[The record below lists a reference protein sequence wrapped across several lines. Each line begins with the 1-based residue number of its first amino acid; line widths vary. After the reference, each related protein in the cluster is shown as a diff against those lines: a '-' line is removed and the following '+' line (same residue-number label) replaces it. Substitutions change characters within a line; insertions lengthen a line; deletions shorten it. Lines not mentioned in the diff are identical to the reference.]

1 MPARSEPTPSAK
13 KIFEL
18 IAARKLAPA
27 EGLALLKRMESARG
41 EPVSGAE
48 RARTASESAEGAGRS
63 AARVVRAEGGAGE
76 ERRRETV
83 EIAVIGLSGRFPG
96 ARNVEEYWANLAAG
110 RGTVAE
116 VPAERWDMARH
127 FDPDP
132 AAPNK
137 SYGKWGGFLADAAEF
152 DPLFFSISPREAEQM
167 DPQQRL
173 ILQEVWRALE
183 DAGCSPDDLEEAA
196 CSVFIGCKE
205 GDYQHKLRGAEADS
219 FTMSG
224 GNLSILAARISYFLN
239 LRGPCMPV
247 DTACSSSLV
256 ALDLACE
263 TLRKGT
269 CRLAIAGGVSLMTTP
284 GNHIVLSKTKMLS
297 PAGRCATF
305 DQGADGFVPGEGVGV
320 VILKR
325 LEDALRDRDHI
336 HGVIKGTGVNQDGKT
351 NGITA
356 PSGPAQTALAT
367 EVYTR
372 HGIDP
377 ASIGYVEAH
386 GTGTKLGDPIEVDAL
401 GDAFRKFTPRRQF
414 CAIGSVK
421 TNIGH
426 TLEAAGMASLIKVL
440 LCLRHGRIVPTLN
453 FTRGNEH
460 IDFASGPFF
469 VATEA
474 HEWRPTTAGG
484 RRRAAISAFGFSGT
498 NAHVVVEEAPP
509 EAAAASSAAGPEA
522 RRRAAWPVALSAQT
536 AEALRERRA
545 DLLAWVRARTE
556 AGERVELAD
565 VAFTLLRGRRHFPVR
580 WAAAVEDLAGLT
592 RALEEAEATVETR
605 SEVEPAAAKAASARA
620 RGLVAA
626 ARTERSA
633 LAELAREFVA
643 GATVDW
649 AEWFAGLECRR
660 VPLPVYPF
668 ARERYWVEERP
679 ANARSAARSATAGAV
694 GGVGGGGVGGG
705 GGGGGDAKLH
715 PLLGRN
721 VSTWDAL
728 EFSTELSGAEFF
740 LADHRVAGRAT
751 LPGVA
756 ILEMARAAAE
766 LVAPGRPAEGVEGV
780 MWGSPVV
787 VDGAPVTV
795 ALRLYPEGGAL
806 AFELV
811 TAATERLHAQG
822 RVRLAAGAGDVAGGA
837 GLGAGESLDV
847 AAIRSRCGRR
857 VEGEALYRDFAER
870 GLGFGRR
877 WRGLREV
884 WSGEGE
890 ALARLELPAELRAEP
905 AGFGWHPV
913 LLDGAWQALVALVG
927 GAAAADGAAGAGG
940 GGGLWVPFALD
951 ELVACGGGAD
961 GGVFPA
967 GEALAHVT
975 VAAREGEAVAEGV
988 RYFDVVLARPDG
1000 VVALRVKGLALRAWR
1015 MEAALASP
1023 SVALPSVLVEAP
1035 AEGGGALGEIGQRE
1049 AEAFFKTLLSRE
1061 LKVPPERLVAREPLE
1076 RYGIDSMLV
1085 MNLTRE
1091 LETQFGELPKTLF
1104 FEHRSIAELAT
1115 YFLTHHRAALLAR
1128 LGAGAAAPVPAAV
1141 VERAAGGAEPL
1152 GRRAGRRRGE
1162 NRGAGVEDIA
1172 IVGVSGRYPMAD
1184 DLDEFWANL
1193 LAGRNCITEIPA
1205 ERWDAARDFDTDK
1218 TKPGAIYAKWG
1229 GFLNGVDRFDAAFFN
1244 ISPREAQ
1251 FMDPQERLFLE
1262 TVWHT
1267 LENAG
1272 YSRRSLAG
1280 GKVGVFVG
1288 VMYGHYQ
1295 LYGAEESLKGRNMAL
1310 GSSYASIANRVSY
1323 TFDFQGPSLAVDTM
1337 CSSSLTSI
1345 HLACESLR
1353 RGESDVAVA
1362 GGVNVTIHPNKYVLL
1377 SQGRF
1382 ASSDGLC
1389 RSFGEG
1395 GDGYVPGEGV
1405 GAVLLKRLRDAE
1417 ADGDH
1422 IHAVI
1427 KGSAV
1432 NHGGKTNGYTVPNP
1446 QAQAEVIGRALKE
1459 ARVDPRELGYLEAH
1473 GTGTSLGDPIEL
1485 AGLTAAFRRHTSER
1499 RFCAIGSVKSN
1510 IGHAESAAGISGVT
1524 KVLLQMRHGRFAPSL
1539 HAETPNPHL
1548 NFADSPFVLQR
1559 EGAAWP
1565 RTRARRM
1572 AGVSSFGAGGANAHL
1587 LLAEHVGARETTTPA
1602 AAPGGPQVVV
1612 LSARTAGQ
1620 LRAVVERLARFL
1632 AREASSPAPTLER
1645 LAHTLQVG
1653 REAMEE
1659 RWATVVGGL
1668 DELRERLSA
1677 WLERGAAERAV
1688 FTGRVAN
1695 PAAGEADPLLDG
1707 PEGEAFVRTLIAERK
1722 AEKLAR
1728 LWVRGAEPDWARWW
1742 GDAKPGRTPLP
1753 EYPFERK
1760 RFWVPRA
1767 ETGADANGA
1776 ARNAA
1781 GNAGGAAADA
1791 DGRGGADAGGVGA
1804 GGVGGGRL
1812 HAFLGENV
1820 STLEGQAFAQ
1830 TFGVDDAWVRDHRVG
1845 GRVIVPGVM
1854 LLEMARAAGGRSW
1867 TGGRVAELRG
1877 HRWLAP
1883 LEPATAGRVRVE
1895 LAPSET
1901 DAAEAMYRIVAEPVV
1916 GGAGGVAGGAERVIA
1931 EGVVRRAATKTDAAD
1946 VAEPTGAD
1954 AAEALDLAVIG
1965 ARCAREVA
1973 AATVYAGLAAAGIEH
1988 GPGLRALERV
1998 WLGEGEALAELARP
2012 AGAATAGRGVVLDPA
2027 LADAA
2032 LQALGVLVGAAAPA
2046 GERFLPAEVEAL
2058 EIGATEWPGRLRAH
2072 IREAARGAAAWT
2084 FDLVWCDEGG
2094 RVLARMRGLTLR
2106 RAGRARAAA
2115 LAAPAE
2121 AVAETRTQ
2129 AVRTQVALAGGD
2141 ADGAGLETLLL
2152 TPEWVPAEPPEVS
2165 AAVAGDWVLI
2175 GATDVELTGW
2185 RAAVG
2190 GRGRVLELRAGRAF
2204 ERVGDTAILRMDA
2217 PEDFVRL
2224 AGEWTEAGA
2233 RPRFVVNL
2241 LARKRLVPNAAVV
2254 SAQVR
2259 RTLGV
2264 WFHWVRAWAG
2274 RAEAERQ
2281 QLFQVEFGADGQV
2294 VSGAMAGWFKALAQ
2308 ENPRFV
2314 GRTLGWGAELS
2325 PEALPGVVVREAA
2338 ATGAAAA
2345 DVRFDR
2351 AAVRMRRGL
2360 RELRADEI
2368 AGGAPAWREGG
2379 RYLVTGGLGG
2389 LGLIVAAHLARS
2401 HRARVV
2407 LAGRREASAESAAA
2421 VARIEA
2427 AGGRAIYVA
2436 ADVSE
2441 AAGAARAV
2449 AEAER
2454 VFGGLDGVVHSAG
2467 VLRDGFVRTKTEADM
2482 AAVLRPKLDG
2492 ALALDRATARLGL
2505 DCFVLFGSTSGVMG
2519 NAGQTD
2525 YAFANAFLDR
2535 FAAWREGE
2543 RRAGRRAGRTVAIDW
2558 PYWRD
2563 GGMAMDARVLARM
2576 ETQWGLYPLE
2586 NDAGL
2591 AAGDAALRAAGAV
2604 AQVMVLR
2611 GRGDKLRPPLGLAA
2625 AKADAA
2631 TVVKDAEVAKVA
2643 ASAAMAPDGV
2653 ARTVAW
2659 LKGVFAEVTGLSAAE
2674 VGETDSWEKFGLDS
2688 VMVTAV
2694 SHALEKR
2701 VGPVAKTLLFEHAN
2715 IAALA
2720 EHLAGR
2726 YVAAV
2731 VAVVEDPEAAA
2742 PVPELAAAA
2751 MPARAW
2757 PTGRGSRAV
2766 AAAERGAAVADIAIV
2781 GVSGRYPQA
2790 ESLEEFW
2797 CNLREGRDCI
2807 TEVPAER
2814 WDHRKYYDPDRSRLG
2829 KSYAKWGG
2837 FLRDI
2842 DAFDPL
2848 FFGIAP
2854 READFM
2860 DPQERLFLQA
2870 CWHALEDAGVTRAV
2884 LAAEPVGVF
2893 VGVMYS
2899 QYQLWYDEES
2909 GVAPGGSHASI
2920 ANRVSHVFDF
2930 HGPSLAVDT
2939 MCSSSL
2945 TAIHLA
2951 CESIRRGECAAALA
2965 GGVNLTLHPN
2975 KYIQLSYGRFAST
2988 DGRCRSFGAGGD
3000 GYVPGEGVGGVLL
3013 KPLARALA
3021 DGDRIQGVLKGGAL
3035 NHGGRTHG
3043 YTVPNPRAQAEVI
3056 GRALKQA
3063 RWDARDLSYIEAHGT
3078 GTALGD
3084 PIEIAGLRRAFE
3096 AHTKD
3101 RGFCAIGSAKSN
3113 IGHLESAAGI
3123 AGLTKVLLQFA
3134 HGELAPTLHA
3144 EPANPD
3150 IDFAASPFV
3159 VQKTVAPW
3167 RRSARAAGDGG
3178 EGGGEGGAVVPRRA
3192 GVSSFGAG
3200 GANAHLLVEEWT
3212 GADAAA
3218 GVGGR
3223 GAGAGEAELWVLSAR
3238 TPERL
3243 RAQAERLLEF
3253 LSRPEAAGLE
3263 PAAVAWTLQIGR
3275 EAMEARLAWLAASVA
3290 EAVERLRAF
3299 LAGELAG
3306 GGLFTGLVKA
3316 RRGPDAPERAG
3327 GAVGED
3333 RARIAAR
3340 WVAGA
3345 EVDWAAL
3352 RAERPRRVALPGYAF
3367 ARERHWVPLPERGG
3381 GAGGAAAGGA
3391 AGGAP
3396 GGGAAG
3402 VAGAGVSGAAGWLHP
3417 LLGRN
3422 VSTLREQAFETV
3434 LAATRP
3440 WLADHVVA
3448 GRAVL
3453 PGAVVLEMAGA
3464 AGALALG
3471 ADVTVWE
3478 DVAWLRPAVVDEARG
3493 ELALRLVLRPTG
3505 GGAGAGSDA
3514 AAVEATRDAA
3524 AFELF
3529 SVATATGARV
3539 ALASGRLRVGGGGRG
3554 EAARGDG
3561 AEVLDLVAWRDGLA
3575 WLGGREELAAAGRR
3589 NGIVY
3594 GPAFLNLVEL
3604 RGGPERA
3611 LARYRLA
3618 ESHAAEFSRHRLHP
3632 ALVDA
3637 AFQAVA
3643 GVGGGAPVA
3652 GSASAGSAG
3661 SAAGAGVEVFLPA
3674 AVKRIEWLAPLTAE
3688 GFVAV
3693 RLAGGDEGRGELRFD
3708 LTLTDTS
3715 GRAAVRMT
3723 GFLLKKAAR
3732 VSGGSDSTSVSASA
3746 AAGRAASE
3754 PARGG
3759 GGARAELVEQVR
3771 RLVAEELRLAP
3782 ERVDPEES
3790 FDRYGLDSVMV
3801 MRLTERLEQRFGKLA
3816 PAVFFEHPTVAA
3828 LAGYLAASD
3837 AGAGAAGRPEAD
3849 AVRDGAEAARDG
3861 AEAGLAVELAAV
3873 EELHAAAGG
3882 DARSRFPG
3890 ESPAAAGPSSEL
3902 VPIQPLG
3909 GRTPSFWVHGLPGF
3923 AQGFRRLAQILGPDF
3938 PVYAF
3943 QARGVDGRRMP
3954 FLSVPEMAAHYVAC
3968 MRELRPRGPYF
3979 IGGQSSGGLI
3989 AYEMARQLQAA
4000 GERVGHVVMLDTYP
4014 PTAEMGE
4021 RFRKELPD
4029 EIGLLAIA
4037 NLFLRYGDASPSP
4050 ITPEELR
4057 AVPDGLRVG
4066 YLVRR
4071 ILAAGTTMSADWL
4084 YNHLQGA
4091 REVTE
4096 FTGEAIRTYQAQPY
4110 TGSPVTY
4117 FRSNGLYAGADNTI
4131 ALPERGVFEGFDYVR
4146 PWRELVG
4153 ERLGVVELEGDHFG
4167 LLEEPNHERIRE
4179 TLCNILPPAGFS

>member
-1 MPARSEPTPSAK
+1 MPARSEPTASAK

-18 IAARKLAPA
+18 IAARKLSPA
-27 EGLALLKRMESARG
+27 EGLALLKRMEETGGGRDLTDRADLADRTDQ
-41 EPVSGAE
+41 GADLTD
-48 RARTASESAEGAGRS
+48 RTDP
-63 AARVVRAEGGAGE
+63 
-76 ERRRETV
+76 RRETV
-83 EIAVIGLSGRFPG
+83 DIAVIGMAGRFPG

-110 RGTVAE
+110 RGTVGE

-127 FDPDP
+127 YDPDP

-325 LEDALRDRDHI
+325 LADARRDGDHI

-377 ASIGYVEAH
+377 ATIGYVEAH

-401 GDAFRKFTPRRQF
+401 SDAFRKFTPRRQF

-453 FTRGNEH
+453 FQRGNEH
-460 IDFASGPFF
+460 IDFARGPFF
-469 VATEA
+469 VAAEPRDWPPA
-474 HEWRPTTAGG
+474 TAGG

-498 NAHVVVEEAPP
+498 NAHVVVEEAPAV
-509 EAAAASSAAGPEA
+509 EGARGATSGPGA
-522 RRRAAWPVALSAQT
+522 RRPGWPVALSAQT
-536 AEALRERRA
+536 AEALRERQR
-545 DLLAWVRARTE
+545 DLLAWVQTRREGNGT
-556 AGERVELAD
+556 GELSD
-565 VAFTLLRGRRHFPVR
+565 ISHTLLCGRRHFARR
-580 WAAAVEDLAGLT
+580 WAAVVDDLAGLA
-592 RALEEAEATVETR
+592 RVLEQALADDVSAAG
-605 SEVEPAAAKAASARA
+605 EPDPAGVKEGTLRA
-620 RGLVAA
+620 RRLLAT
-626 ARTERSA
+626 ARTDRAA
-633 LAELAREFVA
+633 LADLAREFGA
-643 GATVDW
+643 GAGVAW
-649 AEWFAGLECRR
+649 KEWFAGLACRR
-660 VPLPVYPF
+660 LPLPVYPF
-668 ARERYWVEERP
+668 ARERYWVEERAAAGP
-679 ANARSAARSATAGAV
+679 AVAA
-694 GGVGGGGVGGG
+694 GGE
-705 GGGGGDAKLH
+705 AKLH

-721 VSTWDAL
+721 ASTWETL
-728 EFSTELSGAEFF
+728 EFLTELRGTEFF
-740 LADHRVAGRAT
+740 LADHRVAGKPT

-756 ILEMARAAAE
+756 TLEMARAAAE
-766 LVAPGRPAEGVEGV
+766 LLAPGRVAGRIEGV
-780 MWGSPVV
+780 MWGSPLV
-787 VDGAPVTV
+787 VDGAPVTA

-811 TAATERLHAQG
+811 TAATDRLHAQG
-822 RVRLAAGAGDVAGGA
+822 RVVL
-837 GLGAGESLDV
+837 S
-847 AAIRSRCGRR
+847 
-857 VEGEALYRDFAER
+857 EGEAAAVEETIDLEAIRARCGGCVAGEILYRDFASR
-870 GLGFGRR
+870 GLGFGKR
-877 WRGLREV
+877 WQGLREV
-884 WSGEGE
+884 WRGEGE
-890 ALARLELPAELRAEP
+890 ALARLELPAELRAERG
-905 AGFGWHPV
+905 AFGWHPV

-927 GAAAADGAAGAGG
+927 GAAAEAG

-951 ELVACGGGAD
+951 ELVRGA
-961 GGVFPA
+961 A
-967 GEALAHVT
+967 ALD
-975 VAAREGEAVAEGV
+975 GEAVAHVAAAEGGGPAAEGV
-988 RYFDVVLARPDG
+988 RYFDVMLARPDG
-1000 VVALRVKGLALRAWR
+1000 AVALRIKRLALRAWR
-1015 MEAALASP
+1015 TEPAAVST
-1023 SVALPSVLVEAP
+1023 VAVSAAAAEAP
-1035 AEGGGALGEIGQRE
+1035 APPVSGGGEWQRE
-1049 AEAFFKTLLSRE
+1049 AEEHFKHLLSRE
-1061 LKVPPERLVAREPLE
+1061 LKVPPERIVAREPLE

-1091 LETQFGELPKTLF
+1091 LEAHFGELPKTLF
-1104 FEHRSIAELAT
+1104 FEHRSIAELAA
-1115 YFLTHHRAALLAR
+1115 YFLTHHRAALLSR
-1128 LGAGAAAPVPAAV
+1128 LGTKAALAPAAV
-1141 VERAAGGAEPL
+1141 ERVAEAEPTAPRRKRTRRDE
-1152 GRRAGRRRGE
+1152 GRRAE
-1162 NRGAGVEDIA
+1162 VEDIA
-1172 IVGVSGRYPMAD
+1172 IVGVSGRYPLAD

-1193 LAGRNCITEIPA
+1193 LAGRNCITEIPV
-1205 ERWDAARDFDTDK
+1205 ERWDAGRDFDPDK

-1272 YSRRSLAG
+1272 YSRRTLAG

-1353 RGESDVAVA
+1353 RGESDAAVA

-1459 ARVDPRELGYLEAH
+1459 ARVDPRELSYLEAH

-1485 AGLTAAFRRHTSER
+1485 AGLTAAFRRHTADR
-1499 RFCAIGSVKSN
+1499 QFCAIGSVKSN

-1524 KVLLQMRHGRFAPSL
+1524 KVLLQLRHGRFAPSL
-1539 HAETPNPHL
+1539 HAEKPNPHL

-1559 EGAAWP
+1559 EAAAWE
-1565 RTRARRM
+1565 RTRARRL
-1572 AGVSSFGAGGANAHL
+1572 AGVSSFGAGGANAHVL
-1587 LLAEHVGARETTTPA
+1587 IAEYVGAGDRTDRTDRTGSQE
-1602 AAPGGPQVVV
+1602 VIV

-1620 LRAVVERLARFL
+1620 LRAVVERLRKYLAAEAGNTALTL
-1632 AREASSPAPTLER
+1632 ARVAF
-1645 LAHTLQVG
+1645 TLQTG
-1653 REAMEE
+1653 REPLEE
-1659 RWATVVGGL
+1659 RWATVAGSL
-1668 DELRERLSA
+1668 MELRERLA
-1677 WLERGAAERAV
+1677 GWQERGAGERAV

-1695 PAAGEADPLLDG
+1695 LAAGEADPLLDG
-1707 PEGEAFVRTLIAERK
+1707 PEGEAFARALFAERK

-1728 LWVRGAEPDWARWW
+1728 LWVRGAELDWARWW
-1742 GDAKPGRTPLP
+1742 SGEKPGRVPLP

-1767 ETGADANGA
+1767 EGVGTEVESLAT
-1776 ARNAA
+1776 
-1781 GNAGGAAADA
+1781 AGG
-1791 DGRGGADAGGVGA
+1791 GRA
-1804 GGVGGGRL
+1804 RL
-1812 HAFLGENV
+1812 HAFLTENV
-1820 STLEGQAFAQ
+1820 STLEGQAFAH
-1830 TFGVDDAWVRDHRVG
+1830 TFGAGDAWVRDHRVG

-1854 LLEMARAAGGRSW
+1854 LLELAREAGARSWAAGA
-1867 TGGRVAELRG
+1867 GRVTIRE
-1877 HRWLAP
+1877 HVWLAP
-1883 LEPATAGRVRVE
+1883 VEPATAGRVRIE
-1895 LAPSET
+1895 LAPAED
-1901 DAAEAMYRIVAEPVV
+1901 DAAEAVYRVVAGTSAGGERVVAE
-1916 GGAGGVAGGAERVIA
+1916 GRLCRGAADQAGAVAEERV
-1931 EGVVRRAATKTDAAD
+1931 
-1946 VAEPTGAD
+1946 
-1954 AAEALDLAVIG
+1954 DLAEIE
-1965 ARCAREVA
+1965 ARCAQEVRA
-1973 AATVYAGLAAAGIEH
+1973 ETVYTGLEAAGLEYGSS
-1988 GPGLRALERV
+1988 LRALERV
-1998 WLGEGEALAELARP
+1998 RVGQGEALATLARP
-2012 AGAATAGRGVVLDPA
+2012 SGSTTVRGVVLDPA
-2027 LADAA
+2027 LGDAA
-2032 LQALGVLVGAAAPA
+2032 LQAVSVLVGETAQA
-2046 GERFLPAEVEAL
+2046 GERYLPA
-2058 EIGATEWPGRLRAH
+2058 GAARMECGTAEWPERVRVY
-2072 IREAARGAAAWT
+2072 IREAEAGDDKARN
-2084 FDLVWCDEGG
+2084 FDLVWCEEGG
-2094 RVLARMRGLTLR
+2094 RVLARMGGLTLR
-2106 RAGRARAAA
+2106 RVAGAAKA
-2115 LAAPAE
+2115 VAKVAPGVE
-2121 AVAETRTQ
+2121 AVA
-2129 AVRTQVALAGGD
+2129 AKAD
-2141 ADGAGLETLLL
+2141 ALETLLL
-2152 TPEWVPAEPPEVS
+2152 TPEWVRAELPE
-2165 AAVAGDWVLI
+2165 AAAAEGDWVLF
-2175 GATDVELTGW
+2175 GAGEAEAAGW
-2185 RAAVG
+2185 RAAVA
-2190 GRGRVLELRAGRAF
+2190 GRGRVVAVGAGRDFALS
-2204 ERVGDTAILRMDA
+2204 GDTATLRLGEA
-2217 PEDFVRL
+2217 GDFTRL
-2224 AGEWTEAGA
+2224 AEALAAAGVK
-2233 RPRFVVNL
+2233 PRFVVNL
-2241 LARKRLVPNAAVV
+2241 LARKPLVPNAAVL
-2254 SAQVR
+2254 ATQVR

-2274 RAEAERQ
+2274 RADAERQ
-2281 QLFQVEFGADGQV
+2281 HLLQVEFGVDGHPV
-2294 VSGAMAGWFKALAQ
+2294 AGAMAGWFKALAQ
-2308 ENPRFV
+2308 ENPRFA
-2314 GRTLGWGAELS
+2314 GRTLAWAGEVTV
-2325 PEALPGVVVREAA
+2325 PEALAGAVVREAA
-2338 ATGAAAA
+2338 AAGAAAG
-2345 DVRFDR
+2345 DVRFDKVGR
-2351 AAVRMRRGL
+2351 VLRRL
-2360 RELRADEI
+2360 RELRAEEI
-2368 AGGAPAWREGG
+2368 AEAPAWREGG

-2389 LGLIVAAHLARS
+2389 LGLIVAGHLARTW
-2401 HRARVV
+2401 RARIV
-2407 LAGRREASAESAAA
+2407 LAGRREASPESA
-2421 VARIEA
+2421 VAISRIEA

-2436 ADVSE
+2436 ADVSD
-2441 AAGAARAV
+2441 AAGAVRAV

-2454 VFGGLDGVVHSAG
+2454 AFGGLDGVVHSAG
-2467 VLRDGFVRTKTEADM
+2467 VLRDGFVRTKAEADIT
-2482 AAVLRPKLDG
+2482 AVLRPKLDG
-2492 ALALDRATARLGL
+2492 ALALDRATARLAL

-2543 RRAGRRAGRTVAIDW
+2543 RAAGRRSGRTVAIDW

-2576 ETQWGLYPLE
+2576 EAQWGLYALE
-2586 NDAGL
+2586 NEAGL

-2604 AQVMVLR
+2604 PQVMVLR
-2611 GRGDKLRPPLGLAA
+2611 GLGEKLRPLLGL
-2625 AKADAA
+2625 KAGR
-2631 TVVKDAEVAKVA
+2631 VVNQ
-2643 ASAAMAPDGV
+2643 PDRSDQTD
-2653 ARTVAW
+2653 RTGRTNRTDLVTW
-2659 LKGVFAEVTGLSAAE
+2659 LKGVFAEVTGLGVAE
-2674 VGETDSWEKFGLDS
+2674 IGEADSWEKFGLDS
-2688 VMVTAV
+2688 VMVTGV

-2701 VGPVAKTLLFEHAN
+2701 VGPVSKTLLFEHPN

-2726 YVAAV
+2726 YAAALATETV
-2731 VAVVEDPEAAA
+2731 VAVPTIASA
-2742 PVPELAAAA
+2742 
-2751 MPARAW
+2751 PARAW
-2757 PTGRGSRAV
+2757 PAGRSLRAPV
-2766 AAAERGAAVADIAIV
+2766 VVDRAAVTDIAIV
-2781 GVSGRYPQA
+2781 GVSGRYPLA
-2790 ESLEEFW
+2790 ETLEEFW
-2797 CNLREGRDCI
+2797 QNLRAGRDCI
-2807 TEVPAER
+2807 TEVPPER

-2870 CWHALEDAGVTRAV
+2870 AWHALEDAGVTRAA

-2899 QYQLWYDEES
+2899 QYQLWYDEAS
-2909 GVAPGGSHASI
+2909 GVAPGGSQASI
-2920 ANRVSHVFDF
+2920 ANRVSYTFDF

-3000 GYVPGEGVGGVLL
+3000 GYVPGEGVGAVLL

-3021 DGDRIQGVLKGGAL
+3021 DGDRIQGVIKGSAL
-3035 NHGGRTHG
+3035 NHGGKTHG

-3063 RWDARDLSYIEAHGT
+3063 KWDARDLSYLEAHGT

-3084 PIEIAGLRRAFE
+3084 PIEIAGLNRAFE
-3096 AHTKD
+3096 AHTTE

-3134 HGELAPTLHA
+3134 HGELAPTIHA

-3159 VQKTVAPW
+3159 VQKAAAPW
-3167 RRSARAAGDGG
+3167 MVRAPA
-3178 EGGGEGGAVVPRRA
+3178 EANTKVVRRA

-3200 GANAHLLVEEWT
+3200 GANAHLLVEEWM
-3212 GADAAA
+3212 GDGVAAPAAAA
-3218 GVGGR
+3218 GGAR
-3223 GAGAGEAELWVLSAR
+3223 GATGREVWVLSAKN
-3238 TPERL
+3238 PERL
-3243 RAQAERLLEF
+3243 RAQAERLAEF
-3253 LSRPEAAGLE
+3253 LRGPGAAALD
-3263 PAAVAWTLQIGR
+3263 PTAAAWTLQTGR
-3275 EAMEARLAWLAASVA
+3275 EAMEARLAWVAGSVA
-3290 EAVERLRAF
+3290 EAEAVLRDF
-3299 LAGELAG
+3299 LAGAPSG
-3306 GGLFTGLVKA
+3306 DRWFTGESKE
-3316 RRGPDAPERAG
+3316 RRPASAQANG
-3327 GAVGED
+3327 GAG
-3333 RARIAAR
+3333 AAYAPLQLAAR
-3340 WVAGA
+3340 WAAG
-3345 EVDWAAL
+3345 ETVDWAAL
-3352 RAERPRRVALPGYAF
+3352 RADKPWRVALPGYAF
-3367 ARERHWVPLPERGG
+3367 ARERHWVPLPEQSADG
-3381 GAGGAAAGGA
+3381 GAGER
-3391 AGGAP
+3391 
-3396 GGGAAG
+3396 
-3402 VAGAGVSGAAGWLHP
+3402 WLHP

-3434 LAATRP
+3434 LMATQP
-3440 WLADHVVA
+3440 WLADHLVA

-3453 PGAVVLEMAGA
+3453 PGAVALEMAGA

-3478 DVAWLRPAVVDEARG
+3478 DVAWSRPAIPDGAG
-3493 ELALRLVLRPTG
+3493 LPLRLVLRPAG
-3505 GGAGAGSDA
+3505 EGA
-3514 AAVEATRDAA
+3514 EAA

-3529 SVATATGARV
+3529 AGREAGRS
-3539 ALASGRLRVGGGGRG
+3539 LHASGRVRTG
-3554 EAARGDG
+3554 AAADRN
-3561 AEVLDLVAWRDGLA
+3561 APATLDLAQWQAGLA
-3575 WLGGREELAAAGRR
+3575 RRGGREEIAAAGRR

-3604 RGGPERA
+3604 WGGPETA

-3618 ESHAAEFSRHRLHP
+3618 ETHAPEFARHRLHP
-3632 ALVDA
+3632 ALIDA

-3643 GVGGGAPVA
+3643 GVGGA
-3652 GSASAGSAG
+3652 GGGRAEA
-3661 SAAGAGVEVFLPA
+3661 EVFLPA
-3674 AVKRIEWLAPLTAE
+3674 GLQRVEWLAPLTEE

-3693 RLAGGDEGRGELRFD
+3693 RLAGNDAEKGELYFD
-3708 LTLTDTS
+3708 LTLTDTA
-3715 GRAAVRMT
+3715 GRTTVRLTRFLLRKTAARRAAP
-3723 GFLLKKAAR
+3723 
-3732 VSGGSDSTSVSASA
+3732 VSSADHA
-3746 AAGRAASE
+3746 
-3754 PARGG
+3754 GG
-3759 GGARAELVEQVR
+3759 GGSLTALTDQVR
-3771 RLVAEELRLAP
+3771 KLVADELRLAP
-3782 ERVDPEES
+3782 ERVDPEVS
-3790 FDRYGLDSVMV
+3790 FDHYGLDSVMV
-3801 MRLTERLEQRFGKLA
+3801 MRLTETLEQRFGKLA
-3816 PAVFFEHPTVAA
+3816 PAVFFEHPTVTA
-3828 LAGYLAASD
+3828 LAEYLAASHPAAVREI
-3837 AGAGAAGRPEAD
+3837 AGAGESD
-3849 AVRDGAEAARDG
+3849 AARSEPLTDRL
-3861 AEAGLAVELAAV
+3861 E
-3873 EELHAAAGG
+3873 
-3882 DARSRFPG
+3882 PK
-3890 ESPAAAGPSSEL
+3890 PAAAGAEPGGRFLPEAAAVSTLPPEL
-3902 VPIQPLG
+3902 VPIQPQG
-3909 GRTPSFWVHGLPGF
+3909 GRVASFWVHGLPGF
-3923 AQGFRRLAQILGPDF
+3923 AHGFRRLAQALGPDY
-3938 PVYAF
+3938 PIYAF

-3954 FLSVPEMAAHYVAC
+3954 FLSITEMAAHYVAC
-3968 MRELRPRGPYF
+3968 LKAVQPRGPYF
-3979 IGGQSSGGLI
+3979 LGGQSSGGLI
-3989 AYEMARQLQAA
+3989 AYEMAQQLHAA
-4000 GERVGHVVMLDTYP
+4000 GERVGHLMMLDTYP

-4021 RFRKELPD
+4021 RFRRELPD

-4037 NLFLRYGDASPSP
+4037 NLFLRYGEGAPAP
-4050 ITPEELR
+4050 ITPEDLR

-4071 ILAAGTTMSADWL
+4071 ILAGGTKLSADWL

-4096 FTGEAIRTYQAQPY
+4096 FTGEAIRTYEVRPY
-4110 TGSPVTY
+4110 AGPGVTY
-4117 FRSNGLYAGADNTI
+4117 FRSNGHYSGADNAI
-4131 ALPERGVFEGFDYVR
+4131 ALPERRVFDGFDYVR

-4153 ERLGVVELEGDHFG
+4153 ERFSLVPLDGDHFS
-4167 LLEEPNHERIRE
+4167 LLEDHNFKRLQEV
-4179 TLCNILPPAGFS
+4179 LGKILPPAVSL